1 MRSYCVCEL
10 YHRTLSRKN
19 LYIESKVFNF
29 GIYKPHYKNAS
40 NFFSESMIKYYTAN
54 RGIKVLC
61 AHSARNVGIQ
71 VNFCQFCAQT
81 SVWIIRNYDV
91 DDDHVYHAMRIISIF
106 YINFTVERV
115 ITKALARIRTSV
127 IGLNLIDLIVLATL
141 Y

>member
-1 MRSYCVCEL
+1 MHL
-10 YHRTLSRKN
+10 
-19 LYIESKVFNF
+19 I
-29 GIYKPHYKNAS
+29 
-40 NFFSESMIKYYTAN
+40 FSESMIKYYTAN
-54 RGIKVLC
+54 HGIRVLC

-81 SVWIIRNYDV
+81 SVLIIRNYNV

-115 ITKALARIRTSV
+115 IGITKALARIRASV
-127 IGLNLIDLIVLATL
+127 IGLNPIDLIVLVTL